1 MPRREKYTECK
12 VGYRKNAGRRKK
24 VLQYVNHRNKTT
36 KILTVGKRGGI
47 SYKSPNAKTRRYMR
61 STCMNTNVSS
71 TFWNSVEELRK
82 KKYGN

>member
-1 MPRREKYTECK
+1 MPRRDKYTECK

-47 SYKSPNAKTRRYMR
+47 SYKSPKI
-61 STCMNTNVSS
+61 
-71 TFWNSVEELRK
+71 LI
-82 KKYGN
+82 